1 MRVFSLHPHG
11 HIFSDPEVLQ
21 LRALLRGVLQVLGAG
36 HRPRLPHI
44 PQRPRALWPVRPI
57 VPDHRPD
64 LRAGEVVSAAR
75 LEGPQVCPYVDR
87 VLALR

>member
-1 MRVFSLHPHG
+1 
-11 HIFSDPEVLQ
+11 
-21 LRALLRGVLQVLGAG
+21 
-36 HRPRLPHI
+36 
-44 PQRPRALWPVRPI
+44 VRPI